1 MSWRLFIGAAII
13 VGGSL
18 LRFAPW
24 PAIVAG
30 IGLAALVNW
39 LKMRGGASKT
49 PKALVKGR

>member
-1 MSWRLFIGAAII
+1 MTWKLFIGASII

-30 IGLAALVNW
+30 IALAALVNW
-39 LKMRGGASKT
+39 LKIRGGAPKT
-49 PKALVKGR
+49 PRAFVKGR